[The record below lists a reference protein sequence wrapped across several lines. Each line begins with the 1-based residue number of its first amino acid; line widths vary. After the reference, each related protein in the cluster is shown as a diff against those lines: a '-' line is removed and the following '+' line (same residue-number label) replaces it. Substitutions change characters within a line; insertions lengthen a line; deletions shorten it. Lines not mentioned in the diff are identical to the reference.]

1 MVVMAVKR
9 WREAPAYALLAVLVA
24 LTFAPFFFMLSLS
37 LKDNAQFYKSF
48 LAVSL
53 PFHWDNFG
61 NAAGELLPYMVNS
74 VIVSGASVVGVV
86 VLSCFAAYAFARFR
100 FVGREVLYYMVLAVM
115 MIPGILMLVPQFL
128 LVKNLGLLGT
138 RWALILPY
146 IAGGQVLAVF
156 IMRSFFAGLPEEL
169 FEAARIDGAGEMKAF
184 WYIALPLTKPVLGTI
199 AIIQVLYTWN
209 DYVWPFVVTSQT
221 PSIRTLVVGLVA
233 FQQRHYTDWGP
244 LMAGYTLAALPLV
257 ILFFFTVRYFV
268 QGLTAGALKF

>member
-1 MVVMAVKR
+1 MYVR
-9 WREAPAYALLAVLVA
+9 GRLRDAPSIAILVA
-24 LTFAPFFFMLSLS
+24 FAALTLYPLAFMVITSF
-37 LKDNAQFYKSF
+37 KDLAQYNEQFW
-48 LAVSL
+48 L
-53 PFHWDNFG
+53 PVWPLHVENYT
-61 NAAGELLPYMVNS
+61 AAWAAIAPYMLNS
-74 VIVSGASVVGVV
+74 VIVTGVSAAGVV
-86 VLSCFAAYAFARFR
+86 VLSCFAAYAFARFA
-100 FVGREVLYYMVLAVM
+100 FPGRELFYYLVIFLL
-115 MIPGILMLVPQFL
+115 MIPAVLTLVPSFL
-128 LVKNLGLLGT
+128 LVKSLGLMNT

-146 IAGGQVLAVF
+146 VAGGQVLAVF

-169 FEAARIDGAGEMKAF
+169 FEAARIDGAGEMGAF
-184 WYIALPLTKPVLGTI
+184 WHIALPLTRPVLSTI